1 MAITITI
8 NATKPS
14 DKVFFPASSDANHA
28 LVQSFNQ
35 WTAEQPGF
43 VSQVTTSPTDD
54 TRIQTIIWDNVK
66 NYVAWHS
73 ARNSR
78 PEYIARAAYNK
89 ANNITSSL
97 SETIN

>member
-1 MAITITI
+1 MTATITI

-14 DKVFFPASSDANHA
+14 DKVFFPASSDANRT
-28 LVQSFNQ
+28 LIQGFNQ

-43 VSQVTTSPTDD
+43 VSQVTNSPTDN
-54 TRIQTIIWDNVK
+54 TRIQTIIWDTVE

-73 ARNSR
+73 ARTSR

-97 SETIN
+97 SETVN